1 MAVCDV
7 CGLPEELCVC
17 EEIAREVQKIKVY
30 SVRRKFGKMMTVIEG
45 IDSKNIALKELVKG
59 LKTDCACGGTYKD
72 GRIELQGAHTNKVKD
87 ALIKLGFSEE
97 SIQLSS

>member
-30 SVRRKFGKMMTVIEG
+30 SVRLTVIEG